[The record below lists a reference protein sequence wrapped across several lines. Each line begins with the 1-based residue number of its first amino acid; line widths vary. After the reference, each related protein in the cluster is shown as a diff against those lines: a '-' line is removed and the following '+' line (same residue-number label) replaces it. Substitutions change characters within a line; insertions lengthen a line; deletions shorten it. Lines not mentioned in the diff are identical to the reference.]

1 MCGVVPEILFDDNN
15 TMYDGLIIIYFD
27 VVYFP
32 HTFLAAMAT
41 SVLDTLV
48 WYFPPVQIIP
58 KAQLKPTYFPIHTY
72 NTHTH
77 IGTHRESVYII
88 YSR

>member
-1 MCGVVPEILFDDNN
+1 
-15 TMYDGLIIIYFD
+15 MYDNFIIIYFD

-58 KAQLKPTYFPIHTY
+58 KAQLKPTYFPIHT
-72 NTHTH
+72 HTQL
-77 IGTHRESVYII
+77 GAYRESVYTI